1 MDRKHRRVSGF
12 TLVELLVVIAIV
24 GILISIMLP
33 AVNRVRE
40 AGRRVDCLNKV
51 KEISQALLQYHNTH
65 KSLPPGVVN
74 CSASNRHD
82 VSGTADCVGP
92 NWLAAILPAFD
103 EQKMYDDMVT
113 CTSSA
118 ANIVKDCPSASG
130 NTGTLA
136 PASFICPSSTPVTEA
151 GNLTVMGVGPGGL
164 AKANY
169 VGNFGNNVFINTDSQ
184 NNGAFEVV
192 QTGKTASGSSAHGKW
207 KMASNQ
213 GVAIRDFRDG
223 QSKTILVSEILPVE
237 HPADCRGA
245 WFLGTMGASAFSG
258 KFEPNPVHVTN
269 NEDHISACDF
279 SAADAYP
286 CVSDNSANAYASARS
301 AHPGGVNIAAADGS
315 SHFVNDQIDLLIWQ
329 SLTTRNGPDAEPNSS
344 IPQD

>member
-24 GILISIMLP
+24 GILVSIMLP

-40 AGRRVDCLNKV
+40 AGRRADCLNKV

-103 EQKMYDDMVT
+103 EQKMYEDMVT

-136 PASFICPSSTPVTEA
+136 PASFICPSSTPVSEA
-151 GNLTVMGVGPGGL
+151 GNLTGMGVGPGGL

-192 QTGKTASGSSAHGKW
+192 QTGKTASGSSARGKW

-223 QSKTILVSEILPVE
+223 QSKTILVAEILPVE
-237 HPADCRGA
+237 NPADCRGA
-245 WFLGTMGASAFSG
+245 WFLGAMGASAFTG
-258 KFEPNPVHVTN
+258 KFEPNPVHVAN
-269 NEDHISACDF
+269 NEDRIPACG

-315 SHFVNDQIDLLIWQ
+315 SHFVNDQIDLIIWQ